1 MFMRIFLV
9 VAAIF
14 TGTAGTSPTASCSGL
29 QRCGRKP
36 GRKPVMKERDAIV
49 TSMFLAHPG
58 WTSRQIL
65 HAITP
70 LIAAANLPPISL
82 SVLSQQLIAVAKE
95 HKIRRTWGGM
105 KVEYTSFLRHQ
116 FATDP
121 TQSTR
126 AVWDKF
132 CNTFGAKAEKT
143 DRVTR
148 WWRRFHQYH
157 SPEAAAGGGQL
168 QGQGSPRRTS
178 PTTLRDTSDG
188 VQLPLD
194 WWDLNAEV
202 ASLIGGS
209 GDAASATDT
218 GAGPSPAGSPL
229 QLPRTHYRNP
239 NIMEREAIV
248 ESVLVANPTWTARQ
262 VLTAA
267 SRLIAAAGLRP
278 IGLDGVKHQVCKMA
292 RAHNIKRGKGGMRPE
307 YTAFLAELY
316 RQDPNQ
322 LAGEVVTKFKA
333 KWGPDAESAHRVTV
347 WWYNAQQRSRRK
359 QAKQGLQS
367 GTGAVGS
374 PLSPLPSG
382 WWNLDDSFDSLFKD
396 GGNGVST
403 NSELDSPHNARR

>member
-1 MFMRIFLV
+1 
-9 VAAIF
+9 
-14 TGTAGTSPTASCSGL
+14 
-29 QRCGRKP
+29 
-36 GRKPVMKERDAIV
+36 
-49 TSMFLAHPG
+49 
-58 WTSRQIL
+58 
-65 HAITP
+65 
-70 LIAAANLPPISL
+70 
-82 SVLSQQLIAVAKE
+82 
-95 HKIRRTWGGM
+95 
-105 KVEYTSFLRHQ
+105 
-116 FATDP
+116 
-121 TQSTR
+121 
-126 AVWDKF
+126 
-132 CNTFGAKAEKT
+132 
-143 DRVTR
+143 
-148 WWRRFHQYH
+148 
-157 SPEAAAGGGQL
+157 
-168 QGQGSPRRTS
+168 
-178 PTTLRDTSDG
+178 
-188 VQLPLD
+188 
-194 WWDLNAEV
+194 
-202 ASLIGGS
+202 
-209 GDAASATDT
+209 
-218 GAGPSPAGSPL
+218 
-229 QLPRTHYRNP
+229 
-239 NIMEREAIV
+239 MEREAIV

-267 SRLIAAAGLRP
+267 SPLIAAAGLRP